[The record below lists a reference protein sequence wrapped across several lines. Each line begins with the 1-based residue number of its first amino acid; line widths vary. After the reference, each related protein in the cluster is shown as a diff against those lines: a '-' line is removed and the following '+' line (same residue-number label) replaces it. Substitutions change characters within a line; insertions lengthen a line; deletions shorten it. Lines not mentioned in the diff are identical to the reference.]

1 MVAAHAAATDD
12 PKAYLL
18 HNARSLANGLALG
31 KLSGND
37 AGVTRLTPEQFAIVV
52 REAELMIG
60 EGERDETWRV
70 LKMFADGR
78 FQHTLQ
84 DFPPA
89 LQSEFRSMEPSRQK
103 DYGSLVAAVHALG
116 KDVFDFH
123 GIGQLTF
130 EGQEYELLKIVS
142 HPAVSPYAVQVPI
155 CLVAGVHGD
164 EPDGILAA
172 LELARRFARSP
183 QLVSNY
189 SLTIYPCVNP
199 VGYERM
205 TRENGAGKDLNR
217 EFFRNSA
224 EEEVIAMERELR
236 THEFIG
242 FISGH
247 SDYESFGMYAYATGA
262 ILSERLAK
270 PALFQASSVIPINT
284 DAVID
289 GHPAQNGIIN
299 QKFPGSLGPLSIGT
313 TEPFDITVETPNLF
327 ALSKRV
333 EAQAIAFEIILHEYR
348 AVAAEAVNL

>member
-1 MVAAHAAATDD
+1 M
-12 PKAYLL
+12 
-18 HNARSLANGLALG
+18 SLANGLALG

-37 AGVTRLTPEQFAIVV
+37 AEVTRLTPEQFVVVV
-52 REAELMIG
+52 REVELMMG

-78 FQHTLQ
+78 FNCALP

-89 LQSEFRSMEPSRQK
+89 LQAEFRSMGSSRQK
-103 DYGSLVAAVHALG
+103 DYASLAATIHVLG
-116 KDVFDFH
+116 KDVFDVQ
-123 GIGQLTF
+123 GIGRLSF
-130 EGQEYELLKIVS
+130 EGREYELLKIVS
-142 HPAVSPYAVQVPI
+142 RPALSPYAVQVPI

-183 QLVSNY
+183 QLISNY

-217 EFFRNSA
+217 EFFRNST
-224 EEEVIAMERELR
+224 EEEVIVMERELR
-236 THEFIG
+236 ANEFIG

-247 SDYESFGMYAYATGA
+247 SDFESFGMYAYATGA

-299 QKFPGSLGPLSIGT
+299 QKFPGSLGPLSKGAS
-313 TEPFDITVETPNLF
+313 EPFDITVETPNLF

-333 EAQAIAFEIILHEYR
+333 EAQAIAFETILHEYR
-348 AVAAEAVNL
+348 AVAAEAMNL

>member
-1 MVAAHAAATDD
+1 M
-12 PKAYLL
+12 L
-18 HNARSLANGLALG
+18 
-31 KLSGND
+31 
-37 AGVTRLTPEQFAIVV
+37 
-52 REAELMIG
+52 G

-78 FQHTLQ
+78 FDRTLQ

-89 LQSEFRSMEPSRQK
+89 LQSEFQSMGLSRQK
-103 DYGSLVAAVHALG
+103 DYGLLANTVRELEKNAFGVE
-116 KDVFDFH
+116 
-123 GIGQLTF
+123 GIGCLNL
-130 EGQEYELLKIVS
+130 EGREYELLKIAS
-142 HPAVSPYAVQVPI
+142 RPPASPYAVQVPI

-172 LELARRFARSP
+172 LEFARRFARSP

-217 EFFRNSA
+217 EFFRHSTEA
-224 EEEVIAMERELR
+224 EVGIMERELR
-236 THEFIG
+236 AHEFIG

-247 SDYESFGMYAYATGA
+247 SDYESFGIYAYATGA

-270 PALFQASSVIPINT
+270 PALFQASGIIPINT
-284 DAVID
+284 DAMID

-299 QKFPGSLGPLSIGT
+299 QKFAGSLGPLSKGA
-313 TEPFDITVETPNLF
+313 TEPFDITIETPNLF

-333 EAQAIAFEIILHEYR
+333 EAQAVAFETILHEYR

>member
-1 MVAAHAAATDD
+1 
-12 PKAYLL
+12 
-18 HNARSLANGLALG
+18 
-31 KLSGND
+31 
-37 AGVTRLTPEQFAIVV
+37 
-52 REAELMIG
+52 MIG
-60 EGERDETWRV
+60 EEERDEAWRV

-78 FQHTLQ
+78 FQHTLK

-89 LQSEFRSMEPSRQK
+89 LQSEFRSLGLSRQK
-103 DYGSLVAAVHALG
+103 EYSSLAAAIRALG
-116 KDVFDFH
+116 KDVFDVQ
-123 GIGQLTF
+123 GIGRLNF
-130 EGQEYELLKIVS
+130 EGKEYELSKIVS
-142 HPAVSPYAVQVPI
+142 HPSPSPYAVQVPI

-172 LELARRFARSP
+172 LELARRFAQSP

-217 EFFRNSA
+217 EFFRNST
-224 EEEVIAMERELR
+224 EKEVAVMERELR
-236 THEFIG
+236 AHEFIG
-242 FISGH
+242 FFSGH
-247 SDYESFGMYAYATGA
+247 SDYESFGIYAYATGA
-262 ILSERLAK
+262 VLSERLAK

-299 QKFPGSLGPLSIGT
+299 QKFPGSLGPLSKGA
-313 TEPFDITVETPNLF
+313 TEPFDITIETPNLF

-333 EAQAIAFEIILHEYR
+333 EAQATAFETILHEYR

>member
-1 MVAAHAAATDD
+1 MGG
-12 PKAYLL
+12 
-18 HNARSLANGLALG
+18 SLANGLALG

-52 REAELMIG
+52 REVELMMG

-84 DFPPA
+84 DFPPT
-89 LQSEFRSMEPSRQK
+89 LQSEFRSMGPSRQK
-103 DYGSLVAAVHALG
+103 DYGSLVAATRVLG
-116 KDVFDFH
+116 KDVFDVR
-123 GIGQLTF
+123 GIGRLNF
-130 EGQEYELLKIVS
+130 ESREYELLKIAS
-142 HPAVSPYAVQVPI
+142 RPALSQYAVQVPI

-183 QLVSNY
+183 QLISNY
-189 SLTIYPCVNP
+189 SLTLYPCVNP

-217 EFFRNSA
+217 EFFREST
-224 EEEVIAMERELR
+224 EEEVVVMEGELR
-236 THEFIG
+236 AHEFIG

-299 QKFPGSLGPLSIGT
+299 QKFPGSLGPLSKGT
-313 TEPFDITVETPNLF
+313 AEPFDITVETPNLF
-327 ALSKRV
+327 ALSNRV
-333 EAQAIAFEIILHEYR
+333 EAQAIAFETILH
-348 AVAAEAVNL
+348 

>member
-1 MVAAHAAATDD
+1 M
-12 PKAYLL
+12 
-18 HNARSLANGLALG
+18 
-31 KLSGND
+31 
-37 AGVTRLTPEQFAIVV
+37 TRLTPEQFAIVV
-52 REAELMIG
+52 REVELMLG
-60 EGERDETWRV
+60 EGERDEMWRV
-70 LKMFADGR
+70 LKMFEDGR
-78 FQHTLQ
+78 FQHTLP

-89 LQSEFRSMEPSRQK
+89 LQTEFRNMGSSRK
-103 DYGSLVAAVHALG
+103 KAYGSLVEAVHALG
-116 KDVFDFH
+116 KDVFDVQ
-123 GIGQLTF
+123 GIGKLSF
-130 EGQEYELLKIVS
+130 EGRDYELLKIVS
-142 HPAVSPYAVQVPI
+142 LPALSPYAVQVPI

-172 LELARRFARSP
+172 LEFARRFARSP
-183 QLVSNY
+183 QLISNY

-217 EFFRNSA
+217 EFFREST
-224 EEEVIAMERELR
+224 EEEVVVMEGELR
-236 THEFIG
+236 AHEFIG

-247 SDYESFGMYAYATGA
+247 SDYESFGIYAYATGA

-299 QKFPGSLGPLSIGT
+299 QKFPGSLGPLSKGT
-313 TEPFDITVETPNLF
+313 AEPFDITVETPNLF

-333 EAQAIAFEIILHEYR
+333 EAQAIAFETILHEYR

>member
-1 MVAAHAAATDD
+1 M
-12 PKAYLL
+12 L
-18 HNARSLANGLALG
+18 
-31 KLSGND
+31 
-37 AGVTRLTPEQFAIVV
+37 
-52 REAELMIG
+52 G

-78 FQHTLQ
+78 FQYILQ

-89 LQSEFRSMEPSRQK
+89 LQSEFRSLGQSRQK
-103 DYGSLVAAVHALG
+103 DYRSLAAAIRELG
-116 KDVFDFH
+116 KDVFDVQ
-123 GIGQLTF
+123 GIGRLSS
-130 EGQEYELLKIVS
+130 EDREYELLKIVS
-142 HPAVSPYAVQVPI
+142 RPAASPYATQVPI

-172 LELARRFARSP
+172 LEFARRFARSS

-189 SLTIYPCVNP
+189 LLTIYPCVNP

-217 EFFRNSA
+217 EFFRNSTEA
-224 EEEVIAMERELR
+224 EVTVMERELR
-236 THEFIG
+236 AHEFIG

-247 SDYESFGMYAYATGA
+247 SDYESFGIYAYATGA

-299 QKFPGSLGPLSIGT
+299 QKFPGSLGPLSKGT
-313 TEPFDITVETPNLF
+313 SEPFDITVETPNLF
-327 ALSKRV
+327 SLSKRV
-333 EAQAIAFEIILHEYR
+333 EAQAIAFETILHEYR

>member
-1 MVAAHAAATDD
+1 MM
-12 PKAYLL
+12 PK
-18 HNARSLANGLALG
+18 RTFFIWGGSLANGLALG

-37 AGVTRLTPEQFAIVV
+37 AGVTSLTPEQFAIVV
-52 REAELMIG
+52 REVELMMG
-60 EGERDETWRV
+60 EGERDEPWRV

-78 FQHTLQ
+78 FNCALQ

-89 LQSEFRSMEPSRQK
+89 LQSEFRSMGPTRRK
-103 DYGSLVAAVHALG
+103 DYSSLVAAIRVLG
-116 KDVFDFH
+116 KDVFDVQ
-123 GIGQLTF
+123 GIGRLNF
-130 EGQEYELLKIVS
+130 EGREYELLKIVS
-142 HPAVSPYAVQVPI
+142 RPALSPYAVQVPI

-205 TRENGAGKDLNR
+205 TRENGAGRDLNR
-217 EFFRNSA
+217 EFFRNSM
-224 EEEVIAMERELR
+224 EEEVMVMERELR
-236 THEFIG
+236 AHEFIG
-242 FISGH
+242 FVSGH

-299 QKFPGSLGPLSIGT
+299 QKFPGSLGPLSKGA

-333 EAQAIAFEIILHEYR
+333 EAQAIAFETILHEYR
-348 AVAAEAVNL
+348 AVASEAMYL

>member
-1 MVAAHAAATDD
+1 MGG
-12 PKAYLL
+12 
-18 HNARSLANGLALG
+18 SLANGLAPG

-52 REAELMIG
+52 REVELMLR

-78 FQHTLQ
+78 FTRALQ
-84 DFPPA
+84 DFPQM
-89 LQSEFRSMEPSRQK
+89 LQSEFRSLGPSRQK
-103 DYGSLVAAVHALG
+103 DYASLAATIRVLG
-116 KDVFDFH
+116 EDVFDVK
-123 GIGQLTF
+123 GIGRF
-130 EGQEYELLKIVS
+130 SFKGREYELLKIVS
-142 HPAVSPYAVQVPI
+142 RPALSPYAMQVPI

-217 EFFRNSA
+217 EFFRDSA
-224 EEEVIAMERELR
+224 EEEVAIMERELR
-236 THEFIG
+236 AHEIVG
-242 FISGH
+242 FVSGH
-247 SDYESFGMYAYATGA
+247 SDYESFGLYAYATGA

-270 PALFQASSVIPINT
+270 PALFQASSIIPINT
-284 DAVID
+284 DPMID
-289 GHPAQNGIIN
+289 GHPAQHGIIN
-299 QKFPGSLGPLSIGT
+299 QKFPGSLGPLSKGT
-313 TEPFDITVETPNLF
+313 TEPFDITIETPNLF

-333 EAQAIAFEIILHEYR
+333 EAQAVAFETILQEYR

>member
-1 MVAAHAAATDD
+1 M
-12 PKAYLL
+12 PKRTLSI
-18 HNARSLANGLALG
+18 RDGSVANGLALG

-37 AGVTRLTPEQFAIVV
+37 AGVTKLTPEQFAIVV
-52 REAELMIG
+52 REVERMLG

-84 DFPPA
+84 DFPTA
-89 LQSEFRSMEPSRQK
+89 LQSEFHSLGQSRKK
-103 DYGSLVAAVHALG
+103 DYGSLAAAIHTLG
-116 KDVFDFH
+116 KDVFDVQQ
-123 GIGQLTF
+123 IGQLNF
-130 EGQEYELLKIVS
+130 EEKKYDLLKIVS
-142 HPAVSPYAVQVPI
+142 HPSPSPYAVQVPI

-172 LELARRFARSP
+172 LELARRFAQSP

-205 TRENGAGKDLNR
+205 TRENGTGKDLNR
-217 EFFRNSA
+217 EFFRNST
-224 EEEVIAMERELR
+224 EGEVAIMERELR
-236 THEFIG
+236 AHEFIG

-247 SDYESFGMYAYATGA
+247 SDYESFGIYAYATGA

-284 DAVID
+284 DTVID

-299 QKFPGSLGPLSIGT
+299 QKFPGSLGPLSKGV
-313 TEPFDITVETPNLF
+313 TEPFDITIETPNLF

-333 EAQAIAFEIILHEYR
+333 EAQAVAFETILHEYR